1 MLSSPRRS
9 MPWIRFSL
17 ARPPHDDVLSQETS
31 ETSDLA
37 GVWLHEPC
45 PLSKKDL
52 TRFTSVG
59 RHNCR

>member
-31 ETSDLA
+31 ETSDL
-37 GVWLHEPC
+37 GSYKV
-45 PLSKKDL
+45 K
-52 TRFTSVG
+52 TSTG
-59 RHNCR
+59 MAIGACLRG